1 MRQMKMVN
9 LYFSTSEVAAALRM
23 WCERNHPS
31 VADHFDRPCS
41 MDWST
46 DRNRDPELC
55 VSIDGEIEN
64 VVESFDETR
73 IFSKKA
79 MTLNKTSV

>member
-1 MRQMKMVN
+1 
-9 LYFSTSEVAAALRM
+9 
-23 WCERNHPS
+23 
-31 VADHFDRPCS
+31 

-55 VSIDGEIEN
+55 VSFDGEIED